1 MATKIPDGVSIRVVV
16 DVTDS
21 ICAALESDPDTSA
34 LTATWASMR
43 DKADGLAKARLDC
56 DRAATRARPQLAVRD
71 AKWDATVAAF
81 GRAVVD
87 ASGGRRDQ
95 PPYTRFFDKT
105 TPSAAQKFG
114 IEREIEAARAWL
126 VELGRNPSEP
136 LAQTWTPTMKGA
148 TDGLEMAFNQRN
160 DTVKALGPLQ
170 TSVVLLIDD
179 VTGFQALFEA
189 ARWLV
194 AELQPVPGATR
205 AKGAAAGIRAVAV
218 RGCRPEVR
226 DETDG
231 GCVEKAAAPVHA
243 AGGGWEVGA
252 IVVRGWV

>member
-1 MATKIPDGVSIRVVV
+1 
-16 DVTDS
+16 
-21 ICAALESDPDTSA
+21 
-34 LTATWASMR
+34 
-43 DKADGLAKARLDC
+43 
-56 DRAATRARPQLAVRD
+56 
-71 AKWDATVAAF
+71 
-81 GRAVVD
+81 
-87 ASGGRRDQ
+87 
-95 PPYTRFFDKT
+95 
-105 TPSAAQKFG
+105 
-114 IEREIEAARAWL
+114 
-126 VELGRNPSEP
+126 
-136 LAQTWTPTMKGA
+136 MKGA